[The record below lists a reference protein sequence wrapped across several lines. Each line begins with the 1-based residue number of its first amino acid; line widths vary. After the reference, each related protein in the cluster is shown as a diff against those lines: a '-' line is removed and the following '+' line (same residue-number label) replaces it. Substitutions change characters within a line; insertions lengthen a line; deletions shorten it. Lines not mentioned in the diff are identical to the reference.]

1 MEESKYVTIPR
12 DEYNALIKKSVM
24 LDMAIISEPAKYGYE
39 KELVLRVAQDI
50 CAEGWLKC

>member
-39 KELVLRVAQDI
+39 KEQVLRVAQDI